1 MNQFLRLSVH
11 RCLENCVDEQQIS
24 DFMKFHRTAFLQ
36 ALSYVD
42 FEDVVALDGHIKTT
56 ILDVESQP
64 LPLTDGT
71 VMKFSLIES

>member
-1 MNQFLRLSVH
+1 MAV
-11 RCLENCVDEQQIS
+11 
-24 DFMKFHRTAFLQ
+24 FMQ
-36 ALSYVD
+36 SLSYVD
-42 FEDVVALDGHIKTT
+42 YEDVVALDGHIKTT